1 MSTFKVKLT
10 QGDQGNLD
18 TNLVSSNSI
27 QRSVYVMGPHK
38 TNRLLKD
45 GTTFTDSNYWKRFA
59 YPQVSK
65 EQAIVEV
72 VSDDGS
78 VYVDGPGGEPDFTAT
93 YPKVYQITLPTTT
106 TFAVNTAAGRLADI
120 LTDTGSHAVY
130 CQIAA
135 TTNACKVQINSTAII
150 DVTTSTVQVFN
161 PGDLDITKLEFQN
174 DSGGNS
180 IVQVLVGVF
189 SKSNS

>member
-1 MSTFKVKLT
+1 V
-10 QGDQGNLD
+10 GG
-18 TNLVSSNSI
+18 
-27 QRSVYVMGPHK
+27 
-38 TNRLLKD
+38 
-45 GTTFTDSNYWKRFA
+45 
-59 YPQVSK
+59 
-65 EQAIVEV
+65 
-72 VSDDGS
+72 
-78 VYVDGPGGEPDFTAT
+78 VDGPGGEPDFTAT